1 MKVIYF
7 GTPEFAASV
16 LSYLLQEGVDIAAVV
31 TKPDRPKG
39 RSLTPLPTPVKLAA
53 GNLPVHQPEKA
64 SDPAFAQSLS
74 AYNADLFV
82 VVAYGEIVK
91 NNILTLPKKGC
102 INLHASLL
110 PKFRGAAPIQRSII
124 AGEKETGV
132 SIIRM
137 AEKMD
142 AGDIL
147 ETTVLPIGP
156 DTTYGELEQ
165 ALCQAG
171 AKTLLN
177 VIRRFEQGDISGIVQ
192 DHSKATF
199 APKIELEECQIDW
212 QQPAQTIHNLVRGV
226 YPHPGAWTFVDVKD
240 KRLRLKVNRTK
251 CHPEQ
256 HGKPGEILA
265 YGKDGFLVACG
276 NGALELVDIQ
286 LEGKKAMS
294 AQELMRGLPR
304 DQIHLSTVN

>member
-1 MKVIYF
+1 MKVVYF

-16 LSYLLQEGVDIAAVV
+16 LTYLLKEGVDIVAVV

-39 RSLTPLPTPVKLAA
+39 RSLAPVPTPVKLAA
-53 GNLPVHQPEKA
+53 GHIPVYQPEKA
-64 SDPAFAQSLS
+64 SDSNFAHTLS
-74 AYNADLFV
+74 ALNAELFV

-91 NNILTLPKKGC
+91 NNILALPLKGC

-110 PKFRGAAPIQRSII
+110 PKLRGAAPIQRSII
-124 AGEKETGV
+124 QGETETGV

-147 ETTVLPIGP
+147 ETTTVPIGT
-156 DTTYGELEQ
+156 DTTYGDLEQ
-165 ALCQAG
+165 ALCEAG
-171 AKTLLN
+171 AKTLLH
-177 VIRRFEQGDISGIVQ
+177 VIRRLEQDNIVGIVQ

-212 QQPAQTIHNLVRGV
+212 QKPALAIHNLVRGV
-226 YPHPGAWTFVDVKD
+226 NPHPGAWTIAEVKN
-240 KRLRLKVNRTK
+240 KRLRLKINGTK
-251 CHPEQ
+251 CHPERN
-256 HGKPGEILA
+256 GKPGEILA
-265 YGKDGFLVACG
+265 YGKEGFLIACG
-276 NGALELVDIQ
+276 QGAVELLEIQ
-286 LEGKKAMS
+286 LEGKKAMG

-304 DQIHLSTVN
+304 EQIHFPIAI